1 MLTTLVAHVNRM
13 VGSFLILSIPLLW
26 LTVQDQRTSDTS
38 SESYEPLIVQEDIY
52 QFRQVQNR
60 VDRLGTSRTAH
71 RWQRSR
77 VCDCNPVTDTKTT
90 MWLFNI
96 TRSRTQQHKPGCP
109 YSKFQQIHTRLQIRV
124 AICGFRLRRK
134 AEISFDIC
142 SGGGVF
148 SFMPAWRIQRVVS
161 RDSPGFALIEQ
172 LQDDYGGITRD
183 YDQRMLQLFE
193 RREATP
199 YDIDKSGRTLL
210 HVLDLSS
217 SYKAHCLID
226 YQHLIDG
233 MYWNQT
239 PNTPFNYLQM
249 TRFLLGTM
257 GPVAH
262 QYDSFKRYALAYP
275 LIC

>member
-1 MLTTLVAHVNRM
+1 MLTTLVAHVNRI
-13 VGSFLILSIPLLW
+13 VGFFLILSIPLLW

-38 SESYEPLIVQEDIY
+38 SESYEPPIVQEDIY
-52 QFRQVQNR
+52 QFRQIQNR
-60 VDRLGTSRTAH
+60 VGRLGTSRAAH

-77 VCDCNPVTDTKTT
+77 VCDCKPVTNTKTT
-90 MWLFNI
+90 MWPFNI
-96 TRSRTQQHKPGCP
+96 TRSRTQQHKPGCL

-124 AICGFRLRRK
+124 AICGFRLQRK

-161 RDSPGFALIEQ
+161 GDSPAFALLDQ
-172 LQDDYGGITRD
+172 LRKDDVGITRD

-199 YDIDKSGRTLL
+199 YDIDMNGRTLL

-217 SYKAHCLID
+217 KYKMDFLID
-226 YQHLIDG
+226 FQCLLYG
-233 MYWNQT
+233 MYWSRT
-239 PNTPFNYLQM
+239 PNSPSNYLPM
-249 TRFLLGTM
+249 TKFLLKTM
-257 GPVAH
+257 GPVA
-262 QYDSFKRYALAYP
+262 QQCDSFGRYVLP
-275 LIC
+275 SRIST